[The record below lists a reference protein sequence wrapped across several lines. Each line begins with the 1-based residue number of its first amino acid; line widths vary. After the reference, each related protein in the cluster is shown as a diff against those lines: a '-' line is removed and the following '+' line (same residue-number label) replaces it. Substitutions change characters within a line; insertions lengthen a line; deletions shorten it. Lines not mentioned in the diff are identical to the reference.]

1 MVALGDNRVVAEQ
14 SAFASCKEILT
25 SNILNSL
32 LVFVPLGIIAGYLEV
47 RPTIVFA
54 LNFVSI
60 IPLAS
65 VLSDTTE
72 VLASKTGNTL
82 GGLLNASFG
91 NVVELIVA
99 LMALHKGQIRI
110 VQTSM
115 LGSILSNLI
124 LVLGCSF
131 VAGGYN
137 RVMQQFSV
145 TAAQTMSSVMC
156 LSCISLIIPAT
167 FSATVNSNY
176 DSSVLALSRW
186 TSIVLLI
193 VYALYLV
200 FQLKTHR
207 ALFEGE
213 VEMTEDED
221 DIPGKDLN
229 KTQCIVM
236 LGIVTLFVAFCAEY
250 LVGSIEAVV
259 EATGLS
265 SSFIGLVLLP
275 IVGNAAE
282 HVTAV
287 FMAMKNKPDLAMNVA
302 MGSSLQIAL
311 FLTPLLVIWGWVIDV
326 PMSLY
331 FHTFES
337 ILLFVSVYLANLV
350 LEDGQSHWFEGV
362 LLIALYVIIAT
373 SYLFYPDD
381 SELNKMVNQIGA
393 NILQPK

>member
-362 LLIALYVIIAT
+362 LLSALYVIIAT